1 MARCAFRSRLFRVL
15 LETIEELP
23 QRAVGHED
31 GGELDNRAFGS
42 HWRAANSHD
51 FKTAA
56 AVLER
61 FQFQLDARRAFEL
74 NIKARLCPMHSDVYG
89 RTVRFGLSLRLR
101 QRIAKS
107 SRVTLPIWR
116 AGVDG
121 LLDLP
126 WVRPVGFYRGSGWN
140 KEVLSISRGRHLSA
154 TPKAI
159 DG

>member
-1 MARCAFRSRLFRVL
+1 
-15 LETIEELP
+15 
-23 QRAVGHED
+23 
-31 GGELDNRAFGS
+31 
-42 HWRAANSHD
+42 
-51 FKTAA
+51 
-56 AVLER
+56 
-61 FQFQLDARRAFEL
+61 
-74 NIKARLCPMHSDVYG
+74 MHSDVYG